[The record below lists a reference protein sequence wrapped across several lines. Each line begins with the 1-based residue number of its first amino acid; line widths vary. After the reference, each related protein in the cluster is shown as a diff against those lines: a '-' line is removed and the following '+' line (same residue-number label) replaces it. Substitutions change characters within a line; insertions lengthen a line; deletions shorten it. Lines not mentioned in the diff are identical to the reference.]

1 LVETAR
7 QAAKSAQTHPE
18 VRGYRESQTVLFAA
32 AAAAVIFGW
41 WLEQPGLISLG
52 FPAGLSVAFLRFLER
67 ISYVNGVLEPAKT
80 QHARN
85 LDTFLKVYLIY
96 SMGVLVFVL

>member
-1 LVETAR
+1 
-7 QAAKSAQTHPE
+7 
-18 VRGYRESQTVLFAA
+18 
-32 AAAAVIFGW
+32 
-41 WLEQPGLISLG
+41 
-52 FPAGLSVAFLRFLER
+52 VAFLRFLER